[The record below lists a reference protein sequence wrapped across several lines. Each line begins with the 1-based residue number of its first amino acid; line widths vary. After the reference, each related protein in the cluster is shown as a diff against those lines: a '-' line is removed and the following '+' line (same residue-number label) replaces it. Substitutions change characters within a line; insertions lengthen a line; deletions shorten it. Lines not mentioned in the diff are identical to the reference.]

1 MLHKLIKRCFDI
13 VINIIQ
19 AIRVTMVFLC
29 FFMITYWFLHL
40 AGAVFAPGVET
51 FFGNIANF
59 VHLFYNRI
67 VQIDG
72 VNVDFSYLVLTVFL
86 LAIVYGLTYA
96 VRNIV
101 AIEKSYDKAHEVVR
115 QQKENLFNVTLE
127 QEVVLSEYKN
137 NKVLIA
143 VKFAVANLTKDKFYT
158 KNFNEGSEDKLQAVQ
173 EDFLELLEG
182 NLKSDEE
189 VVSKGVIFIKLVV
202 KNVDSKLEQFELL
215 INALKAKYKE
225 QGWQVDYFASIDVYS
240 NLDEVEVK
248 FKNLARLTHLGNA
261 NKILCLSTFKK
272 RYLLNQG
279 KKYNFVDVGLY
290 KIADNEEVFILER
303 LT

>member
-1 MLHKLIKRCFDI
+1 
-13 VINIIQ
+13 
-19 AIRVTMVFLC
+19 
-29 FFMITYWFLHL
+29 MITYWFLHL
-40 AGAVFAPGVET
+40 AGVVFAPGIET

-72 VNVDFSYLVLTVFL
+72 VNIDFSYLVLTVFL

-101 AIEKSYDKAHEVVR
+101 AVEKSYDKAHEVVR
-115 QQKENLFNVTLE
+115 KQKENVFNVALE

-143 VKFAVANLTKDKFYT
+143 IKFAVANLTKDKFYT
-158 KNFNEGSEDKLQAVQ
+158 KNFNEGAEEKLKEVQ
-173 EDFLELLEG
+173 EDFLDLLEG

-189 VVSKGVIFIKLVV
+189 VVHKGIIFIKLVV
-202 KNVDSKLEQFELL
+202 KNVDSKIEQFELL
-215 INALKAKYKE
+215 INALKTKYME